1 MSDLKTGLKICIHTV
16 SALCFLLTFKAYT
29 LSDIVLTY
37 IVNVYF
43 LSVSYMIL
51 EIFVEDPDLYILS
64 PRIGVPNL
72 WDLMSDDLRGS

>member
-1 MSDLKTGLKICIHTV
+1 MSDLKTGLKISIHTV